1 MFVLISGTGKSVI
14 CSKLVEHIQQKTK
27 IVAIFYFFSHNQT
40 FQKQATEV
48 LRSFATQL
56 LAASTDLAPYILESF
71 ANNGQRA
78 TKKNLGIILEKMIT
92 SLPAIRIVVDGLDE
106 CPQNEQDEVIED
118 LLRIR
123 SPVPGACKVLLSS
136 RKQRNISRLLQA
148 KPTFRLDDN
157 AENVNGTIAS
167 FVQPRLQY
175 LRNEFD
181 PEIIDELG
189 RQVLSKANGSYSP
202 PHALPLSDA
211 I

>member
-1 MFVLISGTGKSVI
+1 MFVLIFGTGKSVI

-27 IVAIFYFFSHNQT
+27 IVAIFYFFSHNRT

-92 SLPAIRIVVDGLDE
+92 SLAAVRIVVDGLDE

-123 SPVPGACKVLLSS
+123 SLVPGACKILLSS

-157 AENVNGTIAS
+157 AENVNGAIAS
-167 FVQPRLQY
+167 FIQPRLQY

-189 RQVLSKANGSYSP
+189 HQVLSKANGSYSP
-202 PHALPLSDA
+202 SHTLPLSNA